1 MASHISRISRDSAK
15 LISILDKN
23 IDNIVKK
30 INNRQTTLIKEIEN
44 REHEVNMIN
53 SLTGRNSITNKNN
66 RLRIE
71 YIEMEICV
79 LKKLL
84 NRGE

>member
-84 NRGE
+84 SRGE